1 MVTEDRKRSPG
12 PHTAIRRT
20 TSREAIMFAGLH
32 PTISIDLASS
42 ALAEQRRHDRARDQ
56 RAAGRRSVRGSRK
69 R

>member
-1 MVTEDRKRSPG
+1 
-12 PHTAIRRT
+12 
-20 TSREAIMFAGLH
+20 MFAGLH
-32 PTISIDLASS
+32 PTITLDLASS